1 MRYSPIAL
9 LLMAHFISPVLAG
22 DPAASA
28 TAVGGVKFFEAA
40 AARSKGN
47 LCLSPFSI
55 QSALAMTY
63 GGAEGKTRS
72 EMAAALDFPADAS
85 ALAASFESLN
95 ASLLKSAERGGKDT
109 ALNVANR
116 LFGAEGFAFRS
127 AFLALCKDRFGA
139 PLGKMDFRADPAAA
153 AQHINQWVEKQTV
166 DRIRN
171 LIPENALTRDTT
183 LVLANALYL
192 KTPWAEE
199 FSKAPDLV
207 FHVDG
212 GSGGNVPAITRTD
225 SFGYRK
231 AGGFTLVSVPFRGGE
246 FQFLIL
252 LPDGPGPLPPLTA
265 DILSAGIKLPS
276 ADVALTL
283 PKFRL
288 EPPTLPL
295 GGILQSLGMK
305 SAFDIPQG
313 SANFDGIA
321 PRRPDDY
328 LYISDVFHKVF
339 FALDE
344 KGIEAAAA
352 TAVVMMRATA
362 MPVHREPVEVC
373 VDRPFYFAVQHVPT
387 GACLFLGRITDPR

>member
-1 MRYSPIAL
+1 M
-9 LLMAHFISPVLAG
+9 ISPVFAD

-28 TAVGGVKFFEAA
+28 TTIGGVKMFEAA

-47 LCLSPFSI
+47 LCISPFSI

-85 ALAASFESLN
+85 ALASSFESLN

-116 LFGAEGFAFRS
+116 LFGAKGFAFRA

-139 PLGKMDFRADPAAA
+139 PLEAMDFRTNPAAA
-153 AQHINQWVEKQTV
+153 ARHINEWVEKQTG

-171 LIPENALTRDTT
+171 LIPESALTKDTT

-192 KTPWAEE
+192 KIPWDEE
-199 FSKAPDLV
+199 FSKAPDLS
-207 FHVDG
+207 FHVNG
-212 GSGGNVPAITRTD
+212 GSGDNVPAITRTD
-225 SFGYRK
+225 SFGYRTVD
-231 AGGFTLVSVPFRGGE
+231 GFTLVGVPFRGGD

-252 LPDGPGPLPPLTA
+252 LPDQSGPLPPLTD
-265 DILSAGIKLPS
+265 DILSGGIKLPS
-276 ADVALTL
+276 AAVALTL

-295 GGILQSLGMK
+295 GEVLQSLGMK
-305 SAFDIPQG
+305 SAFDIPEG

-328 LYISDVFHKVF
+328 LYISNVFHKVF

-344 KGIEAAAA
+344 NGIEAAAA

-362 MPVHREPVEVC
+362 MPIRREPVEVR

>member
-1 MRYSPIAL
+1 MKSSVLVL
-9 LLMAHFISPVLAG
+9 LLMSSPAWAG

-28 TAVGGVKFFEAA
+28 TTVGGVKMFGVA
-40 AARSKGN
+40 AARAKGN

-72 EMAAALDFPADAS
+72 EMAAALGFPADAS
-85 ALAASFESLN
+85 ALASSFESLN
-95 ASLLKSAERGGKDT
+95 ASLLKSAERAGTDT
-109 ALNVANR
+109 SLNVANR
-116 LFGAEGFAFRS
+116 LFGAKGFAFRP

-139 PLGKMDFRADPAAA
+139 PLEEMNFRANPAAA
-153 AQHINQWVEKQTV
+153 ARHINQWVEKQTA

-192 KTPWAEE
+192 KTPWAGE
-199 FSKAPDLV
+199 FSMAPDLS

-212 GSGGNVPAITRTD
+212 GKGDRVPAIARTD

-231 AGGFTLVSVPFRGGE
+231 AGGFTSVSIPFRGGE
-246 FQFLIL
+246 IQFLIL
-252 LPDGPGPLPPLTA
+252 LPEGPLPPLTD
-265 DILSAGIKLPS
+265 DILSAGIDLPP

-295 GGILQSLGMK
+295 GEILQSLGMK
-305 SAFDIPQG
+305 SAFDIPEG
-313 SANFDGIA
+313 SADFDGIA
-321 PRRPDDY
+321 PRLPDDY

-352 TAVVMMRATA
+352 TAVVMMRATS
-362 MPVHREPVEVC
+362 MPVRREPVEVR

>member
-1 MRYSPIAL
+1 MR
-9 LLMAHFISPVLAG
+9 SPVLPLLLTAG
-22 DPAASA
+22 FAFSAAAADPAVDA
-28 TAVGGVKFFEAA
+28 TNTGGVKMFGAA
-40 AARSKGN
+40 AARAKGN
-47 LCLSPFSI
+47 LCISPFSI

-63 GGAEGKTRS
+63 GGAEGTTRS
-72 EMAAALDFPADAS
+72 EMAAVLGFPADAS
-85 ALAASFESLN
+85 ALASSFESLN
-95 ASLLKSAERGGKDT
+95 ASLRKSAERGDT

-116 LFGAEGFAFRS
+116 LFGAEGFAFRPT
-127 AFLALCKDRFGA
+127 FLALCKDRFGA
-139 PLGKMDFRADPAAA
+139 PLEKMDFRANPAAA
-153 AQHINQWVEKQTV
+153 ARHINEWVEKQTE

-171 LIPENALTRDTT
+171 LIPENAITKDTT

-192 KTPWAEE
+192 KAPWAEE
-199 FSKAPDLV
+199 FSKVSDFS
-207 FHVDG
+207 FHVNG
-212 GSGGNVPAITRTD
+212 GRGGNVPAITRTD

-231 AGGFTLVSVPFRGGE
+231 AGGFTSVGVPFRGGE

-252 LPDGPGPLPPLTA
+252 LPDGSLPPLTD
-265 DILSAGIKLPS
+265 DILSAGIGLPRVE
-276 ADVALTL
+276 VALTL

-295 GGILQSLGMK
+295 GEILQSLGMK

-313 SANFDGIA
+313 SADFDGIA
-321 PRRPDDY
+321 PRKPDDY

-352 TAVVMMRATA
+352 TAVVMMATA
-362 MPVHREPVEVC
+362 AMPIHREPVEVR

-387 GACLFLGRITDPR
+387 GACLFIGRITDPR

>member
-1 MRYSPIAL
+1 MKFLLFAL
-9 LLMAHFISPVLAG
+9 LLLVQSVFPALAD

-28 TAVGGVKFFEAA
+28 TIVGGVKMFEAA

-109 ALNVANR
+109 SLNVANR
-116 LFGAEGFAFRS
+116 LFGAKGFAFRP

-139 PLGKMDFRADPAAA
+139 PLEKMDFRANPAAA
-153 AQHINQWVEKQTV
+153 AQHINQWVEKQTA

-171 LIPENALTRDTT
+171 LIPENALAKDTT

-199 FSKAPDLV
+199 FSKTSDLI

-212 GSGGNVPAITRTD
+212 GGGGNVPAITRTD

-231 AGGFTLVSVPFRGGE
+231 AGGFTLVGVPFRGGE

-252 LPDGPGPLPPLTA
+252 LPDGPLPPLTD
-265 DILSAGIKLPS
+265 DILSAGIKLPC

-295 GGILQSLGMK
+295 GEILQSLGMK
-305 SAFDIPQG
+305 SAFDIPEG
-313 SANFDGIA
+313 SADFDGIA
-321 PRRPDDY
+321 PRKPDDY

-362 MPVHREPVEVC
+362 MPIHREPVEVR

>member
-1 MRYSPIAL
+1 MR
-9 LLMAHFISPVLAG
+9 SPVLTLLLTAG
-22 DPAASA
+22 FVFSAAAADPAVDA
-28 TAVGGVKFFEAA
+28 TNTGGVKMFGAA
-40 AARSKGN
+40 AARAKGN
-47 LCLSPFSI
+47 LCISPFSI

-63 GGAEGKTRS
+63 GGAEGATRS
-72 EMAAALDFPADAS
+72 EMASVLGFPADPSVLAS
-85 ALAASFESLN
+85 SFESLN
-95 ASLLKSAERGGKDT
+95 ASLRKSAERGDT

-116 LFGAEGFAFRS
+116 LFGAEGFAFRP

-139 PLGKMDFRADPAAA
+139 PLEKMDFRANPAAA
-153 AQHINQWVEKQTV
+153 ARHINEWVEKQTE

-171 LIPENALTRDTT
+171 LIPENAVTKDTT

-192 KTPWAEE
+192 KAPWAEE
-199 FSKAPDLV
+199 FSKVSDLL
-207 FHVDG
+207 FHVNG
-212 GSGGNVPAITRTD
+212 GSGDNVPAIARTD

-231 AGGFTLVSVPFRGGE
+231 AGGFTFVGVPFRGGE

-252 LPDGPGPLPPLTA
+252 LPDGSLPPLTD
-265 DILSAGIKLPS
+265 DILSAGIGLPR
-276 ADVALTL
+276 AEVALTL

-295 GGILQSLGMK
+295 GEILQSLGMK
-305 SAFDIPQG
+305 SAFDIPEG
-313 SANFDGIA
+313 SADFDGIA
-321 PRRPDDY
+321 PRKPDDY

-352 TAVVMMRATA
+352 TAVVMMRATG
-362 MPVHREPVEVC
+362 MPIHREPVEVR

-387 GACLFLGRITDPR
+387 GACLFVGRITDPR